1 MEESVIVTC
10 PWCGEVNHTFF
21 DLSAGNQSYV
31 EDCQVCCRPM
41 ILRYQIDSDGQV
53 EVSSERE

>member
-1 MEESVIVTC
+1 MEEALLVSC

-31 EDCQVCCRPM
+31 EDCQICCRPM
-41 ILRYQIDSDGQV
+41 ILSFHIDENGGVQ
-53 EVSSERE
+53 VSSERE